1 MARIL
6 FTWELGGGMGHVAP
20 YLPLAQGLRDKGHE
34 VAFVLRDLQFAETT
48 LGKYDLPYYQ
58 APVVLQTVRN
68 RIPTPHI
75 FPQIL
80 HNVGYGNV
88 ELLTGLVKAWRELF
102 DTYCPDLILYDHSP
116 TALLASRDME
126 CKKAVIG
133 PGFFIPPDIKSLPLL
148 REVPK
153 PDGARLASDDARI
166 LANINQVLD
175 RLGSQKIDRVSQ
187 LYDIDNKLLMTFR
200 EMDTY
205 HKVRPQQGLNYWGIG
220 RSGLGS
226 EAVWPEGKDKRIF
239 AYLKPFKTLPALLQ
253 HLQKLNTPV
262 IIYAPE
268 LSDEIKQ
275 KFASQS
281 LCFSSLPVNLD
292 QVASSCDI
300 AITNGNHTTT
310 ATFLL
315 AGKPQLLLPLTLE
328 QAISAHNV
336 EQIGAGLKSALLQP
350 EDMTTK
356 LQVLLDNPRCRLAAE
371 AFAKQYADFDADA
384 MEKKLIEH
392 VDSLL

>member
-20 YLPLAQGLRDKGHE
+20 YLPLAKGLRDKGHE
-34 VAFVLRDLQFAETT
+34 VAFVLRDLQFAETS
-48 LGKYDLPYYQ
+48 LGEHNFPYYQ

-75 FPQIL
+75 FSQIL

-88 ELLTGLVKAWRELF
+88 ELLTGLVKAWRELINA
-102 DTYCPDLILYDHSP
+102 YRPDLILYDHSP
-116 TALLASRDME
+116 TALLASRDMK

-148 REVPK
+148 REIPK

-175 RLGSQKIDRVSQ
+175 RLGSKKIDRVSQ
-187 LYDIDNKLLMTFR
+187 LYDVGKQILTTFR

-205 HKVRPQQGLNYWGIG
+205 HKVRPQEGLYYWGIG

-226 EAVWPEGKDKRIF
+226 EPVWPTGGGKRIF

-253 HLQKLNTPV
+253 HLKQLNTPV
-262 IIYAPE
+262 IIYSPQ

-275 KFASQS
+275 QYASNT
-281 LCFSSLPVNLD
+281 LCFTSSPVDLD
-292 QVASSCDI
+292 QTRSGCDI
-300 AITNGNHTTT
+300 AITNGAHTTA

-315 AGKPQLLLPLTLE
+315 AGKPQLLLPIYLE
-328 QAISAHNV
+328 QAISAHNI
-336 EQIGAGLKSALLQP
+336 EQTGAGLRSVSLEPQ
-350 EDMTTK
+350 DMITK

-384 MEKKLIEH
+384 MEQKLIEH